1 MHRFYY
7 PSLLACAVWLGLIQM
22 AIPSEATEVTK
33 LTASDPSVN
42 VFGGAVSLSGN
53 LALVGAPRDNQTG
66 TNAGA
71 VYVFEF
77 DGSEWSQQEKLMAND
92 AANNDEFGVAVS
104 LVGHRALIGAQNE
117 GSRRHAGAAYIFEF
131 DGTNWV
137 QKAKLTA
144 PGGNGTDE
152 FGSAVSLSGDRALI
166 GAFSDDELGTNVGAA
181 FIFEFNGSTWV
192 ERAKLQAN
200 DASIADGFGTGV
212 SLSGD
217 RALIGAQYEDSG
229 GSGSG
234 AAYVFEFDGAN
245 WTQTDKLTAD
255 DAQSWDQF
263 GSSVSLSGD
272 RAVVGAFGEDEAG
285 NHSGAAY
292 VFDFDGAEW
301 VQQEK
306 LIPSG
311 ATGHDFFGWTGLEVL
326 GDRIIVGA
334 ENHGASGAA
343 YVYGFDG
350 NVWSETIKLT
360 SNTGVNGD
368 EFGQSVS
375 LSGENLLVGAPFDDE
390 AGVNRGAAYVFTLP
404 RNEPPVADAGEDRTV
419 ECAGHAGTEVTLDG
433 TGSSDPD
440 GDPLTFAWAAPG
452 ITFDDPSSATP
463 AATFPLGTTTVTL
476 TVADPSGESS
486 TDQVDITVVDT
497 TPPTVSVMAT
507 PASLWP
513 PNHQYELITLTVSV
527 SDICDTAP
535 LISATAVSDEAD
547 NGKGDGNTTC
557 DIEVTTAGG
566 ATVCSSNS
574 TPQIAFDP
582 VNDRLELR
590 AERSGQGDGRVYT
603 ITVTAEDASGH
614 TASST
619 ATVTVPHSQGSGK
632 VVATAPEF
640 GTVSYPNPAN
650 PSTTIRYALSQSRPV
665 TLKVYNMMGQE
676 IRTLVDAFRGAGR
689 YAVEWD
695 GRDERGMAVSSGI
708 YLYRLEAGS
717 FSAVRKITLVR

>member
-1 MHRFYY
+1 MMRNLYQY
-7 PSLLACAVWLGLIQM
+7 GLLFLG
-22 AIPSEATEVTK
+22 
-33 LTASDPSVN
+33 SV
-42 VFGGAVSLSGN
+42 A
-53 LALVGAPRDNQTG
+53 
-66 TNAGA
+66 
-71 VYVFEF
+71 
-77 DGSEWSQQEKLMAND
+77 
-92 AANNDEFGVAVS
+92 
-104 LVGHRALIGAQNE
+104 
-117 GSRRHAGAAYIFEF
+117 
-131 DGTNWV
+131 
-137 QKAKLTA
+137 LTA
-144 PGGNGTDE
+144 P
-152 FGSAVSLSGDRALI
+152 
-166 GAFSDDELGTNVGAA
+166 AA
-181 FIFEFNGSTWV
+181 AQTQISTC
-192 ERAKLQAN
+192 ADLQAMQN
-200 DASIADGFGTGV
+200 DLDGDYVLAGDVDCAGFGTGFEPV
-212 SLSGD
+212 GTNAARFTGTLDGQGYTIRNLTIQKSGTS
-217 RALIGAQYEDSG
+217 AVGLF
-229 GSGSG
+229 GS
-234 AAYVFEFDGAN
+234 ADGAVIEN
-245 WTQTDKLTAD
+245 VTLENVDITGLGAVGGL
-255 DAQSWDQF
+255 F
-263 GSSVSLSGD
+263 GVLRNGLVSDVEVDGAVTGRNAIGLLGGVAISSDVSHAATSGTIT
-272 RAVVGAFGEDEAG
+272 G
-285 NHSGAAY
+285 NHSGSTRWISYGGLLGAINIGSHIHRSQSSASVLGNY
-292 VFDFDGAEW
+292 KIGGLVGSNQGTITESFATGDVDGWYRVGGFVGENIKGGTISNSYAMGNVSGSHE
-301 VQQEK
+301 VAGFAGLQEGSGT
-306 LIPSG
+306 LIEDCYSIGTATGGANTRGFVGLNRYSAVVVTSFWDTQTSGHTNGGASG
-311 ATGHDFFGWTGLEVL
+311 ATGLPTADMQTESTFTSAGWDFTDIWVMVDYPRFQWE
-326 GDRIIVGA
+326 
-334 ENHGASGAA
+334 
-343 YVYGFDG
+343 
-350 NVWSETIKLT
+350 
-360 SNTGVNGD
+360 
-368 EFGQSVS
+368 QS
-375 LSGENLLVGAPFDDE
+375 
-390 AGVNRGAAYVFTLP
+390 
-404 RNEPPVADAGEDRTV
+404 NEPPVADAGPDQQV